1 LTGKQSWKN
10 KKKKS
15 KGTGMKTKTKKQE
28 KKTVKKTAETVE
40 KKPLVRPVTEKRARW
55 PGMEKLPE
63 KIANQL
69 FEIISENKWSEKEAK
84 PFIEKT
90 VAYYESIQVSPG
102 EAVGIVAAQSLG
114 EPGTQLT
121 LRTKH
126 FAGAAEVSVGSGIQR
141 VEEIVDGRSKA
152 KYPVMTIFLN
162 EPLNRNRKEA
172 EKYAKNLID
181 LRLGDVIKVHENLTE
196 NVVLVEPLEEA
207 MKEKGVE
214 LAEVLEKTSK
224 HFGLKGR
231 KKKAGYEFSFGRM
244 PLLKLRR
251 LILKLLELRTKG
263 IRGIEKTIVVEE
275 NGEFIIKTSG
285 SNLKAVLK
293 LPEIDQSRTM
303 TNDVKET
310 SLVLGI
316 EAGRMAIVN
325 ELYGTLQANK
335 IAVDIRHIMLLAD
348 LMTLSGEIKGIVRTG
363 ITKGKESPFAR
374 AAFEETTKHLLD
386 AAFNGEREYLQGV
399 VENIIVGQ
407 PIKVG
412 TGTVELVM
420 HEKTNAKKTD

>member
-1 LTGKQSWKN
+1 
-10 KKKKS
+10 
-15 KGTGMKTKTKKQE
+15 MKTKSKKHE
-28 KKTVKKTAETVE
+28 KKESKEEKEKKAEE
-40 KKPLVRPVTEKRARW
+40 PIEIKPLVRKVKEKRKRW
-55 PGMEKLPE
+55 SGMEELPD
-63 KIANQL
+63 KIADQL
-69 FEIISENKWSEKEAK
+69 FEVIDEKKWSEKEAK
-84 PFIEKT
+84 PFIEK
-90 VAYYESIQVSPG
+90 VAEQFKFIQVSPG

-162 EPLNRNRKEA
+162 EPLNKNRKET
-172 EKYAKNLID
+172 ERFAKNLID

-196 NVVLVEPLEEA
+196 NVVLVEPQEEA

-214 LAEVLEKTSK
+214 LEEMLEKINK
-224 HFGLKGR
+224 HLGMKGR
-231 KKKAGYEFSFGRM
+231 KKKLGYEFSFGRM

-251 LILKLLELRTKG
+251 LILKLLEQRTKG

-285 SNLKAVLK
+285 SSLKAVLK
-293 LPEIDQSRTM
+293 LPEINHVKTT

-310 SLVLGI
+310 SMVLGI
-316 EAGRMAIVN
+316 EAGRQAIVN
-325 ELYGTLQANK
+325 ELYGTLQDNK
-335 IAVDIRHIMLLAD
+335 ISVDIRHIMLLAD
-348 LMTLSGEIKGIVRTG
+348 LMTFSGEIKGIVRTG

-386 AAFNGEREYLQGV
+386 AAFKGEREYLQGV

-420 HEKTNAKKTD
+420 KESKKQ